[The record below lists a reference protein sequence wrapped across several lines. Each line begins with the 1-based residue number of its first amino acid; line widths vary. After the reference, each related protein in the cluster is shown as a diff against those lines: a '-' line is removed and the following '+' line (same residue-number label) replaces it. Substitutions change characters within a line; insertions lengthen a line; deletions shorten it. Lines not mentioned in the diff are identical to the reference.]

1 MSAGFKDRPVRAL
14 ARTKRRPVPDSH
26 PAPEVDFRMLL
37 EGSLDMI
44 WQAKVK
50 DGVHRYVY
58 CSPSTAQILGW
69 TVEEIVHLPL
79 EAIFTPESMAVIA
92 EDVERISSGQP
103 TSMVLVEAVRKDG
116 HHIWLENKVRLLDR
130 APDGELSV
138 VIYMRDVTER
148 KRLEEQLAKLALLDG
163 LTGIENRRAFDQAID
178 REWKRTLRTGLPLSL
193 LLFDVDHFKP
203 FNDTYGHQVGDD
215 CLRAIACALRSAV
228 NRPGDV
234 VARYGGE
241 EFVVLLPATDIEGAE
256 ILANRLCYRVA
267 DLRIP
272 HSTNDARGVVTIS
285 GGVSTALARSGGTIK
300 MPEGLLLAADAALY
314 KAKHAGRNRIA
325 TSFLLVQA
333 HLDKNAN

>member
-1 MSAGFKDRPVRAL
+1 
-14 ARTKRRPVPDSH
+14 
-26 PAPEVDFRMLL
+26 MLL

-50 DGVHRYVY
+50 DGRHRFVY
-58 CSPSTAQILGW
+58 CSPSSVQTLGW
-69 TVEEIVHLPL
+69 SVEEIAHLPL
-79 EAIFTPESMAVIA
+79 EAMFTPESMLVIA

-103 TSMVLVEAVRKDG
+103 TSMVQVEAVRKDG

-138 VIYMRDVTER
+138 VIYIRDVTER
-148 KRLEEQLAKLALLDG
+148 KRLQDQFAKLALIDG
-163 LTGIENRRAFDQAID
+163 LTGIENRRAFDLAID
-178 REWKRTLRTGLPLSL
+178 REWKRTLHTGLPLSL

-203 FNDTYGHQVGDD
+203 FNGTYGHQVGDD

-234 VARYGGE
+234 VARYDGE

-285 GGVSTALARSGGTIK
+285 GGVSTALARFGGNIK

-314 KAKHAGRNRIA
+314 KAKHEGRNRIA

-333 HLDKNAN
+333 HLDENTN

>member
-1 MSAGFKDRPVRAL
+1 
-14 ARTKRRPVPDSH
+14 
-26 PAPEVDFRMLL
+26 MLL

-50 DGVHRYVY
+50 DGRHRFVY
-58 CSPSTAQILGW
+58 CSPSSVQTLGW
-69 TVEEIVHLPL
+69 SVEEIAHLPL
-79 EAIFTPESMAVIA
+79 EAMFTPESMLVIA

-103 TSMVLVEAVRKDG
+103 TSIVQVEAVRKDG

-148 KRLEEQLAKLALLDG
+148 KRLQDQFAKLALIDG
-163 LTGIENRRAFDQAID
+163 LTGIENRRAFDLAID
-178 REWKRTLRTGLPLSL
+178 REWKRTLHTGLPLSL

-203 FNDTYGHQVGDD
+203 FNGTYGHQVGDD
-215 CLRAIACALRSAV
+215 CHRAIACALRSAV

-234 VARYGGE
+234 VARYDGE

-285 GGVSTALARSGGTIK
+285 GGVSTALARFGGNIK

-314 KAKHAGRNRIA
+314 KAKHEGRNRIA

-333 HLDKNAN
+333 HLDENTN

>member
-1 MSAGFKDRPVRAL
+1 
-14 ARTKRRPVPDSH
+14 
-26 PAPEVDFRMLL
+26 MLL

-50 DGVHRYVY
+50 DGRHRFVY
-58 CSPSTAQILGW
+58 CSPSSVQTLGW
-69 TVEEIVHLPL
+69 SVEEIAHLPL
-79 EAIFTPESMAVIA
+79 EAMFTPESMLVIA

-103 TSMVLVEAVRKDG
+103 TSMVQVEAVRKDG

-148 KRLEEQLAKLALLDG
+148 KRLQDQFAKLALIDG
-163 LTGIENRRAFDQAID
+163 LTGIENRRAFDLAID
-178 REWKRTLRTGLPLSL
+178 REWKRTLHTGLPLSL

-234 VARYGGE
+234 VARYDGE

-285 GGVSTALARSGGTIK
+285 GGVSTALARFGGTIK

-314 KAKHAGRNRIA
+314 KAKHEGRNRIA

-333 HLDKNAN
+333 HLDENTN

>member
-1 MSAGFKDRPVRAL
+1 
-14 ARTKRRPVPDSH
+14 
-26 PAPEVDFRMLL
+26 MLL

-50 DGVHRYVY
+50 DGRHRFVY
-58 CSPSTAQILGW
+58 CSPSSVQTLGW
-69 TVEEIVHLPL
+69 SVEEIAHLPL
-79 EAIFTPESMAVIA
+79 EAMFTPESMLVIA

-103 TSMVLVEAVRKDG
+103 TSMVQVEAVRKDG

-138 VIYMRDVTER
+138 VIYIRDVTER
-148 KRLEEQLAKLALLDG
+148 KRLQDQFAKLALIDG
-163 LTGIENRRAFDQAID
+163 LTGIENRRAFDLAID
-178 REWKRTLRTGLPLSL
+178 REWKRTLHTGLPLSL

-215 CLRAIACALRSAV
+215 CHRAIACALRSAV

-234 VARYGGE
+234 VARYDGE

-285 GGVSTALARSGGTIK
+285 GGVSTALARFGGTIK

-314 KAKHAGRNRIA
+314 KAKHEGRNRIA

-333 HLDKNAN
+333 HLDENTN